1 MRRKEEVSRFML
13 KALAML
19 IGGLVALITFSMY
32 CCLLAASREDDWLRE
47 HPPDSKIKDDGLA

>member
-1 MRRKEEVSRFML
+1 ML

-19 IGGLVALITFSMY
+19 IGGLLVLITFSMY